1 MIDINC
7 DMGEIDELL
16 KNNTYSKLMDHVTS
30 INVACGG
37 HAGDMNMMRKIIQI
51 AKNKNVKIG
60 AHPSYPDRKN
70 FGRYDLDINPKE
82 LSESIANQ
90 INDLIKVA
98 KIEKITIDHVKAHGA
113 LYNSAAKNK
122 DLAKIICNVV
132 KTINPEI
139 SIMCLAE
146 SPMVSVIRNMGLKPI
161 SEAFA
166 DRTYEKDGS
175 LRKRNLNKA
184 LIIDPT
190 DAAKQAK
197 LISFQKKVV
206 AYDGSEVLINSE
218 TICVHSDTP
227 NALEIA
233 KTIKEAISKAPS
245 SWSA

>member
-1 MIDINC
+1 M
-7 DMGEIDELL
+7 
-16 KNNTYSKLMDHVTS
+16 K
-30 INVACGG
+30 
-37 HAGDMNMMRKIIQI
+37 KIIQI

-70 FGRYDLDINPKE
+70 FGRYDLEINSKE

-90 INDLIKVA
+90 INDLIKIA
-98 KIEKITIDHVKAHGA
+98 KIERIKIDHVKPHGA

-122 DLAKIICNVV
+122 DLAKVICNVV
-132 KTINPEI
+132 KTINPELP
-139 SIMCLAE
+139 IMCLAE

-175 LRKRNLNKA
+175 LRKRSLNKA
-184 LIIDPT
+184 LIVDPI
-190 DAAKQAK
+190 DAANQAK
-197 LISFQKKVV
+197 LISFQKRVV

-218 TICVHSDTP
+218 TICIHSDTP

-233 KTIKEAISKAPS
+233 KTIKEAISIVPS
-245 SWSA
+245 TRSGTIENT

>member
-7 DMGEIDELL
+7 DMGEVDELL

-70 FGRYDLDINPKE
+70 FGRYDLEINPKE
-82 LSESIANQ
+82 LSKSIANQ
-90 INDLIKVA
+90 IKDLIKVA
-98 KIEKITIDHVKAHGA
+98 KIEKIKIDHVKPHGA

-122 DLAKIICNVV
+122 DLAKIICNAV
-132 KTINPEI
+132 KTINPELP
-139 SIMCLAE
+139 IMCLAE
-146 SPMVSVIRNMGLKPI
+146 SPMVSIIRNMGLKPI

-233 KTIKEAISKAPS
+233 KTIKESISTAPS
-245 SWSA
+245 S

>member
-16 KNNTYSKLMDHVTS
+16 KNNTYSKLMDQVTS

-98 KIEKITIDHVKAHGA
+98 KIEKIKIDHVKPHGA

-139 SIMCLAE
+139 PIICLAE

-166 DRTYEKDGS
+166 DRAYEKDGS

-184 LIIDPT
+184 LILDPT

-233 KTIKEAISKAPS
+233 KTIKEAISTEPS
-245 SWSA
+245 S

>member
-1 MIDINC
+1 MMDINC
-7 DMGEIDELL
+7 DMGEVDELL

-139 SIMCLAE
+139 PIMCLAE
-146 SPMVSVIRNMGLKPI
+146 SPMVLVIRNMGLKPI
-161 SEAFA
+161 SESFA
-166 DRTYEKDGS
+166 DRTYEKM
-175 LRKRNLNKA
+175 
-184 LIIDPT
+184 
-190 DAAKQAK
+190 
-197 LISFQKKVV
+197 VV
-206 AYDGSEVLINSE
+206 
-218 TICVHSDTP
+218 
-227 NALEIA
+227 LE
-233 KTIKEAISKAPS
+233 KEI
-245 SWSA
+245 

>member
-7 DMGEIDELL
+7 DMGEVDELL

-37 HAGDMNMMRKIIQI
+37 HAGDMNMMKKIIQI

-70 FGRYDLDINPKE
+70 FGRYDLEINSKE

-90 INDLIKVA
+90 INDLIKIA
-98 KIEKITIDHVKAHGA
+98 KIERIKIDHVKPHGA

-132 KTINPEI
+132 KTINPELP
-139 SIMCLAE
+139 IMCLAE
-146 SPMVSVIRNMGLKPI
+146 SSMVSVIRNMGLKPI

-184 LIIDPT
+184 LIVDPIN
-190 DAAKQAK
+190 AARQAK

-206 AYDGSEVLINSE
+206 AYDGSEVLINAE

-233 KTIKEAISKAPS
+233 KTVKEAISIAPS
-245 SWSA
+245 S

>member
-37 HAGDMNMMRKIIQI
+37 HAGNMNMMKKIIQI
-51 AKNKNVKIG
+51 SKNKNVKIG

-98 KIEKITIDHVKAHGA
+98 KIEKIKIDHVKPHGA

-139 SIMCLAE
+139 PIICLAE

-233 KTIKEAISKAPS
+233 KAIKEAISTAPS

>member
-7 DMGEIDELL
+7 DMGEVDELL

-37 HAGDMNMMRKIIQI
+37 HAGDINMMKKIIQI

-70 FGRYDLDINPKE
+70 FGRYDLEINPKE

-98 KIEKITIDHVKAHGA
+98 KIEKIKIDHVKPHGA

-132 KTINPEI
+132 KTINPELP
-139 SIMCLAE
+139 IMWLAE
-146 SPMVSVIRNMGLKPI
+146 SSMVSVIRNMGLKPI

-184 LIIDPT
+184 MIVDPINT
-190 DAAKQAK
+190 AKQAK
-197 LISFQKKVV
+197 FISFQKKVV
-206 AYDGSEVLINSE
+206 AYDGSEVLINAE
-218 TICVHSDTP
+218 TLCIHSDTP

-233 KTIKEAISKAPS
+233 KTVKEAISITPS
-245 SWSA
+245 S

>member
-16 KNNTYSKLMDHVTS
+16 KNNTYSKLMDQVTS

-51 AKNKNVKIG
+51 AKTKDVKIG

-70 FGRYDLDINPKE
+70 FGRYDLKIDPKE
-82 LSESIANQ
+82 LSESIASQ

-98 KIEKITIDHVKAHGA
+98 EIERITIDHVKPHGA

-132 KTINPEI
+132 KTINPEMP
-139 SIMCLAE
+139 IMCLAE

-175 LRKRNLNKA
+175 LRKRSLNRA
-184 LIIDPT
+184 LIVDPM

-227 NALEIA
+227 NAIEIA
-233 KTIKEAISKAPS
+233 KTIKHELKKIN
-245 SWSA
+245 

>member
-7 DMGEIDELL
+7 DMGEVDELL

-139 SIMCLAE
+139 PIMCLAE
-146 SPMVSVIRNMGLKPI
+146 SPMVSIIRNMGLKPI

-184 LIIDPT
+184 LIVDPM

-233 KTIKEAISKAPS
+233 KAIKEAISKAPIS
-245 SWSA
+245 

>member
-7 DMGEIDELL
+7 DMGEVDELL

-82 LSESIANQ
+82 LSESITNQ

-98 KIEKITIDHVKAHGA
+98 KIERVTIDHVKPHGA

-139 SIMCLAE
+139 PIMCLAE
-146 SPMVSVIRNMGLKPI
+146 SPMVSVIQYMGLKPI

-184 LIIDPT
+184 LIVDPT

-233 KTIKEAISKAPS
+233 KTIKEAISTEPS
-245 SWSA
+245 S